1 MVEYD
6 EDKMQ
11 KALVTLAIE
20 EALIEFDNASYEI
33 VTTKLLSDFGCYI
46 SDCYKNP
53 EYLKKTL
60 FDLYGDSY
68 IEVVELIKQH
78 LAEYATR
85 KDIAKFL
92 GHLFC
97 DKYPAKSN

>member
-33 VTTKLLSDFGCYI
+33 VTNKLLSDFGCYI

-60 FDLYGDSY
+60 FDLYGVSY

-78 LAEYATR
+78 LAEYAAR
-85 KDIAKFL
+85 KDISKFL
-92 GHLFC
+92 YNLIAN
-97 DKYPAKSN
+97 K